1 MERMVSLAWHF
12 AIEMLAGIQH
22 LAQEEGLL
30 VMKVCQPKKIKMSVV
45 WIRLPRKV
53 YPWYFRRGC
62 PSPKEEDSCE
72 GDKEEDEKE
81 RPAFQERE

>member
-30 VMKVCQPKKIKMSVV
+30 VMKVC
-45 WIRLPRKV
+45 
-53 YPWYFRRGC
+53 
-62 PSPKEEDSCE
+62 
-72 GDKEEDEKE
+72 
-81 RPAFQERE
+81 